1 MQAKLA
7 PGRVDESEYN
17 SMFTINPTNSDQIS
31 IFPYGL
37 SEKIFDG
44 SFGDSK
50 INDID
55 GRGWRFG
62 QDVLNSQITRTADAN
77 FSVLTAF
84 PTEALNPGN
93 NNFILWEQG
102 GAGVGAFVGFK
113 DGHLR
118 IRAGA
123 GGSAVAV
130 NGGSTSNMAVLD
142 IAYSELAAGGL
153 MMANY
158 MI

>member
-1 MQAKLA
+1 M
-7 PGRVDESEYN
+7 
-17 SMFTINPTNSDQIS
+17 
-31 IFPYGL
+31 
-37 SEKIFDG
+37 
-44 SFGDSK
+44 
-50 INDID
+50 
-55 GRGWRFG
+55 
-62 QDVLNSQITRTADAN
+62 LNSQITRTADAN

-93 NNFILWEQG
+93 DNFILWEQG

-142 IAYSELAAGGL
+142 IAYSELAAGGFNDGKL
-153 MMANY
+153 HDLKKY
-158 MI
+158 KGIF

>member
-1 MQAKLA
+1 M
-7 PGRVDESEYN
+7 VS
-17 SMFTINPTNSDQIS
+17 
-31 IFPYGL
+31 
-37 SEKIFDG
+37 
-44 SFGDSK
+44 
-50 INDID
+50 
-55 GRGWRFG
+55 
-62 QDVLNSQITRTADAN
+62 DVLNSQITRTADAN

-102 GAGVGAFVGFK
+102 GAGTGAFVGFK

-118 IRAGA
+118 FVQVREVIRSCSKWWLHFKY
-123 GGSAVAV
+123 GGSGYCLFGISQQV
-130 NGGSTSNMAVLD
+130 
-142 IAYSELAAGGL
+142 GL